1 MMAPRRRATTRR
13 ARNLRALARGPGADI
28 GPPDRIFLQGARQN
42 WVKTSKIS
50 PPSTDTLTSG
60 RLPTPW
66 PQSHCPRRVT
76 VTVRYSVTTIHLAA
90 RARRA
95 QPGRTSAA
103 MLQHDQQHQQHQQ
116 HRPRLDALRRH
127 IAAPAADRGASGGP
141 AEAHDG
147 AASTTVTVAPSSA
160 APRRPRVAAIVTA
173 YFPQSHADVV
183 VSKLITGYSTDDGF
197 VAPSVDVV
205 SLYID
210 QVVLP
215 AFDNHVAP
223 EAQTASL
230 TTPGGRN
237 PADIGLGIA
246 AAHGIPV
253 YSTIPRALYEGDHL
267 YAEGGSTTLDIDGV
281 IMIVRVPPLPLQDPS
296 HHLRLSRTY
305 DCAMI
310 TASDGRPATALHNAS
325 CRASMATTRRTSWD
339 VAFTRS
345 ATSSSRSLVRVEQKL
360 IYTPCS
366 WFNTDPLPRQAPDKC
381 NERWDK
387 QKKMRFSFP
396 RRGVRGGWTERARLL
411 RQAPQVRQQV
421 YCPLAI

>member
-1 MMAPRRRATTRR
+1 
-13 ARNLRALARGPGADI
+13 
-28 GPPDRIFLQGARQN
+28 
-42 WVKTSKIS
+42 
-50 PPSTDTLTSG
+50 
-60 RLPTPW
+60 
-66 PQSHCPRRVT
+66 
-76 VTVRYSVTTIHLAA
+76 
-90 RARRA
+90 
-95 QPGRTSAA
+95 
-103 MLQHDQQHQQHQQ
+103 MLQHDQQDQQDQQHQQ

-127 IAAPAADRGASGGP
+127 IAAPAADRGAAGGP

-147 AASTTVTVAPSSA
+147 AASTAVTVAPSSA

-237 PADIGLGIA
+237 PADIGIGIA

-253 YSTIPRALYEGDHL
+253 YSTIPRALYEGDHH
-267 YAEGGSTTLDIDGV
+267 YVEGGSTTLDIDGV

-345 ATSSSRSLVRVEQKL
+345 ATSSSRSLVVAAKRSFMRHVLGLKPINCQDRLGTSVRKDEISKKKGCFFFPGQGCSLLLVEACRSSQTSTSGKTTGL
-360 IYTPCS
+360 LSTCYLKINQTTKTGSGQTQGNAKTKTRFLLQLLHRRCS
-366 WFNTDPLPRQAPDKC
+366 LDDETCRPSRDPA
-381 NERWDK
+381 
-387 QKKMRFSFP
+387 P
-396 RRGVRGGWTERARLL
+396 RRLDARDVLAPPELGVRSWRARACGGLL
-411 RQAPQVRQQV
+411 
-421 YCPLAI
+421 PLQRRRELWLRR

>member
-1 MMAPRRRATTRR
+1 M
-13 ARNLRALARGPGADI
+13 
-28 GPPDRIFLQGARQN
+28 
-42 WVKTSKIS
+42 
-50 PPSTDTLTSG
+50 
-60 RLPTPW
+60 
-66 PQSHCPRRVT
+66 
-76 VTVRYSVTTIHLAA
+76 
-90 RARRA
+90 
-95 QPGRTSAA
+95 
-103 MLQHDQQHQQHQQ
+103 
-116 HRPRLDALRRH
+116 RRH
-127 IAAPAADRGASGGP
+127 IAAPAADRGAAGGP

-147 AASTTVTVAPSSA
+147 AASTAVTVAPSSA

-253 YSTIPRALYEGDHL
+253 YSTIPRALYEGDHH

-345 ATSSSRSLVRVEQKL
+345 ATSSSRSLVGAGKHSFMRHVLGLKPINCQDRLGTSVRKDEISKKKGCFFFPGQGCSLRLVEACRSSQTSTSGKTTGL
-360 IYTPCS
+360 LSTYYLNINQTTKTGSGQTQGNAKTKTRFLLQLLHRRCS
-366 WFNTDPLPRQAPDKC
+366 LDDETCRPSRDPA
-381 NERWDK
+381 
-387 QKKMRFSFP
+387 P
-396 RRGVRGGWTERARLL
+396 RRLDARDLLAPPELGVRSWRARACGGLL
-411 RQAPQVRQQV
+411 
-421 YCPLAI
+421 PLQRRRELWLRG